1 MQDTTPLVDL
11 SHGAT
16 HVDVEQLGAAQ
27 LPAERA
33 ATIWVSRLTGIF
45 GSIMLVIALLEW
57 FVRHGHL
64 RLVLALLTVAMF
76 CAILHSYVFEDG
88 SVG

>member
-1 MQDTTPLVDL
+1 MQETTPLVDL

-16 HVDVEQLGAAQ
+16 RVGMEQLEGAQ
-27 LPAERA
+27 LPVERA
-33 ATIWVSRLTGIF
+33 ATIWVSRITGIF
-45 GSIMLVIALLEW
+45 GCVMLLVALLEW

-64 RLVLALLTVAMF
+64 RLVLALLIVAMF

-88 SVG
+88 AAG

>member
-1 MQDTTPLVDL
+1 MHDTTPLVDL
-11 SHGAT
+11 SHGASHT
-16 HVDVEQLGAAQ
+16 EVEQVDAQ

-33 ATIWVSRLTGIF
+33 ATIWVSRLTGIV
-45 GSIMLVIALLEW
+45 GAIMLVIALLEW

-88 SVG
+88 SPA

>member
-1 MQDTTPLVDL
+1 MHDTTPLVDL

-16 HVDVEQLGAAQ
+16 RVDLGELEGAE
-27 LPAERA
+27 LPVERA

-45 GSIMLVIALLEW
+45 GSIMLVVALLEW

-88 SVG
+88 AAA